1 MTKRYDE
8 AERRRSY
15 RKGRERGA
23 WVFVPEAELLRAG
36 FKRGDPPPFYRMW
49 GTARGGL
56 MLRFYRE
63 R

>member
-15 RKGRERGA
+15 RKGRERGV
-23 WVFVPEAELLRAG
+23 WVYVPAAELQRSGIAL
-36 FKRGDPPPFYRMW
+36 DEPPPFYRMW